1 MLIRFSLIGVFPH
14 PKNFL
19 YFFLAKIKRI
29 IYVLQQEENMEH
41 LDIEKM
47 SNIDISQDSIKSIT
61 DKCNDYNKLKKTI
74 EDEEERIS
82 LLKHK
87 ARDLE
92 ERIIPEMMQEAGVSL
107 LKLSDGSTVEVKP
120 FYAAKIPESRVDE
133 AFSWLRGKGF
143 EDIIKNTVT
152 ASFNRGQDNQVS
164 ELIKVCDEHGFN
176 YNKKEKVEPM
186 TLKAFVKEQVE
197 GGKELPFDLFGVY
210 IANKTKITNK

>member
-1 MLIRFSLIGVFPH
+1 
-14 PKNFL
+14 
-19 YFFLAKIKRI
+19 
-29 IYVLQQEENMEH
+29 MEH

-120 FYAAKIPESRVDE
+120 FYAAKIPESRVEE

-164 ELIKVCDEHGFN
+164 ELIKVCDDHG
-176 YNKKEKVEPM
+176 
-186 TLKAFVKEQVE
+186 
-197 GGKELPFDLFGVY
+197 
-210 IANKTKITNK
+210 

>member
-1 MLIRFSLIGVFPH
+1 M
-14 PKNFL
+14 NNL
-19 YFFLAKIKRI
+19 YATTGG
-29 IYVLQQEENMEH
+29 NMEH

-47 SNIDISQDSIKSIT
+47 SSIDISQDSVRSIT

-164 ELIKVCDEHGFN
+164 ELIKVCEDHGFN

-210 IANKTKITNK
+210 IANKTKITTK

>member
-1 MLIRFSLIGVFPH
+1 
-14 PKNFL
+14 
-19 YFFLAKIKRI
+19 
-29 IYVLQQEENMEH
+29 MEH

-164 ELIKVCDEHGFN
+164 ELIKVCDDHGFN
-176 YNKKEKVEPM
+176 YNKKEKMYVLDM
-186 TLKAFVKEQVE
+186 QQIFKILAKVIIII
-197 GGKELPFDLFGVY
+197 LF
-210 IANKTKITNK
+210 

>member
-1 MLIRFSLIGVFPH
+1 
-14 PKNFL
+14 
-19 YFFLAKIKRI
+19 
-29 IYVLQQEENMEH
+29 MEK

-47 SNIDISQDSIKSIT
+47 SNIDISQDSVKSIS
-61 DKCNDYNKLKKTI
+61 DKCNQFNTLKKQI
-74 EDEEERIS
+74 EKDEESLS
-82 LLKHK
+82 LLKQK
-87 ARDLE
+87 ARDME

-120 FYAAKIPESRVDE
+120 FYAAKIPESRVEE

-152 ASFNRGQDNQVS
+152 ASFNRGQDNEVS
-164 ELIKVCDEHGFN
+164 ELIKVCEEHGFN

-197 GGKELPFDLFGVY
+197 GGQELTFCFVRCIHRKSNENNDQIIGNNMKLKDG
-210 IANKTKITNK
+210 

>member
-1 MLIRFSLIGVFPH
+1 MNNLRTPTGG
-14 PKNFL
+14 
-19 YFFLAKIKRI
+19 
-29 IYVLQQEENMEH
+29 NMEK

-47 SNIDISQDSIKSIT
+47 SNIDISQDSVKSIS
-61 DKCNDYNKLKKTI
+61 DKCNQFNTLKKQI
-74 EDEEERIS
+74 EKDEESLS
-82 LLKHK
+82 LLKQK
-87 ARDLE
+87 ARDME

-120 FYAAKIPESRVDE
+120 FYAAKIPESRVEE

-152 ASFNRGQDNQVS
+152 ASFNRGQDNEVS
-164 ELIKVCDEHGFN
+164 ELIKVCEEHGFN

>member
-1 MLIRFSLIGVFPH
+1 M
-14 PKNFL
+14 NNL
-19 YFFLAKIKRI
+19 YATTGG
-29 IYVLQQEENMEH
+29 NMEH

-47 SNIDISQDSIKSIT
+47 SNIDISQDSVRSIT

-120 FYAAKIPESRVDE
+120 FYAAKIPESRVEE

-164 ELIKVCDEHGFN
+164 ELIKVCEDHGFN